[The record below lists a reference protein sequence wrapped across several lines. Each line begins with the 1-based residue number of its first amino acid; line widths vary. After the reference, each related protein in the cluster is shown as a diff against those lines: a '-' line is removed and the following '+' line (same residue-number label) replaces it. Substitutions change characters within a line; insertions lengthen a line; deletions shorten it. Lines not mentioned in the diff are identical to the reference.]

1 MQDLQ
6 QEVIRM
12 TRDQV
17 KDIVFRTFTD
27 VIADDELTIT
37 EDSGIMDDLDMDSI
51 EMQEV
56 LSDLEEEFDVEIL
69 DSMLKRMIT
78 IGDII
83 DVMTELQGNRD

>member
-6 QEVIRM
+6 QEVMRM

-17 KDIVFRTFTD
+17 KDIVFRTFEN
-27 VIADDELTIT
+27 VIADDEI
-37 EDSGIMDDLDMDSI
+37 EIAEASNIMDDLDMDSI

-78 IGDII
+78 IGDVI
-83 DVMTELQGNRD
+83 DVMTELQGNGD